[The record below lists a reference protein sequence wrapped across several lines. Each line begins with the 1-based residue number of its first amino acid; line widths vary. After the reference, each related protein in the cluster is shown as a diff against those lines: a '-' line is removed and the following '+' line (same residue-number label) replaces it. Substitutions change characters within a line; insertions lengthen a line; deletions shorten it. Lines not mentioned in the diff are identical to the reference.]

1 MILVANSAYGKV
13 ALKLKFDVDYTSSTK
28 ADDTQEDESS
38 SLNYGAYAGGGWL
51 ADSGLYLGLTAYL
64 QTWNNS
70 NSTTTA
76 GVTTS
81 TDGSNDFFTPGAQ
94 IGYLHSSG
102 LSATYTYY
110 LPSKEESTSGTVK
123 TTEQRSFMELELAY
137 GLSAGPVLIGP
148 AIDIKRRSTDKTTVE
163 NTSTGTEVESTWKE
177 NVRISADIL
186 VNIWY
191 LI

>member
-1 MILVANSAYGKV
+1 MIRIIATFFMILVANSAYGKV

-81 TDGSNDFFTPGAQ
+81 TDGSNDFS
-94 IGYLHSSG
+94 LRELKSD
-102 LSATYTYY
+102 
-110 LPSKEESTSGTVK
+110 TS
-123 TTEQRSFMELELAY
+123 
-137 GLSAGPVLIGP
+137 
-148 AIDIKRRSTDKTTVE
+148 
-163 NTSTGTEVESTWKE
+163 
-177 NVRISADIL
+177 IL
-186 VNIWY
+186 QA
-191 LI
+191 